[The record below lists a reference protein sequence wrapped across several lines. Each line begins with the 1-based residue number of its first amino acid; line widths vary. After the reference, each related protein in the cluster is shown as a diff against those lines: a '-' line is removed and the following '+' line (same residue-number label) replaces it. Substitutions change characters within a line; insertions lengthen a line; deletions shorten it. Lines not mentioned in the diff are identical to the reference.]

1 MNLEILSA
9 FFLGGVAGASVGIWR
24 TWAFSRKLIH
34 LGVSLDQWSEYCE
47 GTMQAVGQSR
57 LKRDKVAALRRD
69 GTDDSSL
76 DRHHTGDALAA
87 VAAAWGSPTAS
98 RIRP

>member
-1 MNLEILSA
+1 M
-9 FFLGGVAGASVGIWR
+9 WR

-57 LKRDKVAALRRD
+57 PKRDNVAALRRD
-69 GTDDSSL
+69 GTDDSGIE
-76 DRHHTGDALAA
+76 RHHNGDVLAA
-87 VAAAWGSPTAS
+87 VAAAWGSPPAS
-98 RIRP
+98 RMRP